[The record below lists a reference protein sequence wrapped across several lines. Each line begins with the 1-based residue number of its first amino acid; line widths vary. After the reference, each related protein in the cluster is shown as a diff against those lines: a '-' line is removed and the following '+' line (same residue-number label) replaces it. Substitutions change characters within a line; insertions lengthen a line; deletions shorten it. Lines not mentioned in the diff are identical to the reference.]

1 VVSVGQENTR
11 IGFIDDGSER
21 SGFLAATYEF
31 DEVGVRLKIPYLP
44 EDDRGRWWSDDLFVV
59 ATDGATTSVEL
70 PFSLDYVDSQGS
82 VGLIDCHAGGFR
94 SRLGVAGV
102 GTVHALYAV
111 EDAVE
116 AKNYSKPHGL
126 RSQIEG
132 LAYWLGVSALKTVV
146 TYKRDPK
153 TSEIVARG
161 ATATTSMEDVED
173 LPLARAINLKA
184 IAYASNR
191 GMSSPEVTYRSH
203 VYLETS
209 SVVARG
215 WSEHVDLHTAM
226 RNLLRVA
233 SWKSI
238 HFQAHHA
245 MSAKESF
252 VLAGE
257 TTPRWLL
264 VRTART
270 GIAEPTWTSLDR
282 FLFTYADVGRVGVSR
297 WLKIVKDYERGV
309 RPLVHLLDLKDATI
323 DAHMAQLGIAVEAI
337 GYQSLI
343 EIGVAP
349 GAANRKSVEQ
359 RIDHLLMEVDGA
371 LTFPTET
378 FAKDFADSYN
388 SVKHANREEI
398 SPATK
403 QDHIRQG
410 VQMLRAWVAIKL
422 GVKPAAVKA
431 RW

>member
-1 VVSVGQENTR
+1 VESVGQKYTR
-11 IGFIDDGSER
+11 IGFVDDGGER
-21 SGFLAATYEF
+21 SGFLVATYEF
-31 DEVGVRLKIPYLP
+31 DEVGVRLKVAYLP

-59 ATDGATTSVEL
+59 EIEGAAASVEL
-70 PFSLDYVDSQGS
+70 PSSLDYFDSEGS
-82 VGLIDCHAGGFR
+82 VGLIGCRAGGFR
-94 SRLGVAGV
+94 SRMGVAGV

-111 EDAVE
+111 ENAHE
-116 AKNYSKPHGL
+116 AKNYSEPHGL

-132 LAYWLGVSALKTVV
+132 FAYWLGVSALKTIV
-146 TYKRDPK
+146 TYKRDPE
-153 TSEIVARG
+153 TSETMARS
-161 ATATTSMEDVED
+161 ATASTSTEDVED
-173 LPLARAINLKA
+173 VPLARAINLKA

-191 GMSSPEVTYRSH
+191 GMSSPEVTYRSQ

-209 SVVARG
+209 GVTARA
-215 WSEHVDLHTAM
+215 WDEHVDLHTAM

-233 SWKSI
+233 SWRSI
-238 HFQAHHA
+238 NFQTHHA
-245 MSAKESF
+245 MSTKEPL
-252 VLAGE
+252 VLAAE

-270 GIAEPTWTSLDR
+270 GIAEQTWTSRNR

-343 EIGVAP
+343 ESGVAP

-359 RIDHLLMEVDGA
+359 RLHHLLTEVDGA
-371 LTFPTET
+371 LTFPTAN
-378 FAKDFADSYN
+378 FANDFADSYN
-388 SVKHANREEI
+388 SVKHANRVEVP
-398 SPATK
+398 PATK
-403 QDHIRQG
+403 HDHIRQG
-410 VQMLRAWVAIKL
+410 VQMLRAWVAIRL
-422 GVKPAAVKA
+422 GVKPSAVKA